1 MGASN
6 KLYLELLERD
16 RLREIRHQPI
26 DYLRELAYIEGFRSP
41 KKLIKTKT
49 KVK

>member
-6 KLYLELLERD
+6 KLYLEFQERD
-16 RLREIRHQPI
+16 RLREIRQQPI

-41 KKLIKTKT
+41 KKLIKTKS
-49 KVK
+49 K